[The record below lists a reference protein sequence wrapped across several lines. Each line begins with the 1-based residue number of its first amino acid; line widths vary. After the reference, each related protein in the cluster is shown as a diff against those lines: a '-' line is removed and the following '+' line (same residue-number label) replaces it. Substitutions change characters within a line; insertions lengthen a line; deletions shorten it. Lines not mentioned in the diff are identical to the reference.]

1 VDLPKEIIY
10 IVDDDF
16 RVRDSLTE
24 LFISHRLN
32 VKSFAS
38 GEEFLNFSRSDS
50 NACLI
55 LDLRLPEM
63 NGLEIQRVI
72 EADALLPII
81 FITGDGDIPSTV
93 TAMKAGAVEFLTKP
107 VDERVLLAAVK
118 AALAKDRIAR
128 ETAAE
133 SAELLARYNSLT
145 PRERE
150 VLPLLV
156 QGLLNKQA
164 ADVLGITE
172 YTVQVHRGRIMKK
185 MQVDSFAELVRI
197 GTKLKVD
204 KQKAF

>member
-133 SAELLARYNSLT
+133 SAKLLARYNSLT
-145 PRERE
+145 PREQE

-164 ADVLGITE
+164 AGVLGITE

-197 GTKLKVD
+197 ATKLNVD

>member
-145 PRERE
+145 PREQE

-185 MQVDSFAELVRI
+185 MQVDSFAELVR
-197 GTKLKVD
+197 TAAKLNLD
-204 KQKAF
+204 TEKAF

>member
-197 GTKLKVD
+197 ATKLKID

>member
-145 PRERE
+145 PREQE

-197 GTKLKVD
+197 ATKLKVD

>member
-1 VDLPKEIIY
+1 VDLSKEVIY

-16 RVRDSLTE
+16 RVRESLTE

-32 VKSFAS
+32 VTSFAS
-38 GEEFLNFSRSDS
+38 GEEFLKFARSDS
-50 NACLI
+50 SACLI

-72 EADALLPII
+72 EANALLPII

-107 VDERVLLAAVK
+107 VDECVLLAAVR

-128 ETAAE
+128 ENAAE
-133 SAELLARYNSLT
+133 SAELLARYHSLT
-145 PRERE
+145 PREQE

-164 ADVLGITE
+164 AGVLGITE

-185 MQVDSFAELVRI
+185 MQVDSFAELVR
-197 GTKLKVD
+197 TAAKLNLDTEKT
-204 KQKAF
+204 F

>member
-1 VDLPKEIIY
+1 MDLPKEIIY

-145 PRERE
+145 PREQE

-197 GTKLKVD
+197 ATKLKVD
-204 KQKAF
+204 KRKAF

>member
-145 PRERE
+145 PREQE

>member
-1 VDLPKEIIY
+1 MDLPKEIIY

-145 PRERE
+145 PREQE

-197 GTKLKVD
+197 ATKLKID

>member
-1 VDLPKEIIY
+1 MDLPKEIIY

-145 PRERE
+145 PREQE

-185 MQVDSFAELVRI
+185 MQVDSFAELVR
-197 GTKLKVD
+197 TAAKLNLD
-204 KQKAF
+204 TEKAF

>member
-1 VDLPKEIIY
+1 MDLPKEIIY

-145 PRERE
+145 PREQE

>member
-145 PRERE
+145 PREQE

-197 GTKLKVD
+197 ATKLKVD
-204 KQKAF
+204 KQRAF

>member
-145 PRERE
+145 PREQE

-185 MQVDSFAELVRI
+185 MQVDSFAELIRI
-197 GTKLKVD
+197 ATKLKID

>member
-1 VDLPKEIIY
+1 VDLPKEVIY

-16 RVRDSLTE
+16 RVRESLTE
-24 LFISHRLN
+24 LFISHHLN
-32 VKSFAS
+32 VTSFAS
-38 GEEFLNFSRSDS
+38 GEEFLRFSRSDS

-72 EADALLPII
+72 EADALLPVI

-107 VDERVLLAAVK
+107 VDERVLLAAVN

-128 ETAAE
+128 ENAAE
-133 SAELLARYNSLT
+133 SAALLARYNSLT

-164 ADVLGITE
+164 AGVLGITE

-185 MQVDSFAELVRI
+185 MQVGSFAELVRMAA
-197 GTKLKVD
+197 KLNVD
-204 KQKAF
+204 KEKVF

>member
-1 VDLPKEIIY
+1 MDLSKEVIY

-16 RVRDSLTE
+16 RVRESLTE

-32 VKSFAS
+32 VTSFAS
-38 GEEFLNFSRSDS
+38 GEEFLKFARSDS

-72 EADALLPII
+72 DALLPII

-107 VDERVLLAAVK
+107 VDECVLLAAVR

-128 ETAAE
+128 ENAAE
-133 SAELLARYNSLT
+133 SAEFLARYHSLT
-145 PRERE
+145 PREQE

-164 ADVLGITE
+164 AGVLGITE

-185 MQVDSFAELVRI
+185 MQVDSFAELVR
-197 GTKLKVD
+197 TAAKLNLDTEKT
-204 KQKAF
+204 F

>member
-145 PRERE
+145 PREQE

-197 GTKLKVD
+197 ATKLKID

>member
-1 VDLPKEIIY
+1 MDLPKEIIY

-145 PRERE
+145 PREQE

-197 GTKLKVD
+197 ATKLKVD

>member
-1 VDLPKEIIY
+1 VDLPNEVIY

-16 RVRDSLTE
+16 RVRESLTE
-24 LFISHRLN
+24 LFMSYRLN
-32 VKSFAS
+32 VMSFS
-38 GEEFLNFSRSDS
+38 TGKEFLNFSRSDS

-63 NGLEIQRVI
+63 SGLEIQHLI
-72 EADALLPII
+72 DAEALLPII
-81 FITGDGDIPSTV
+81 FITGHGDIPSTV

-107 VDERVLLAAVK
+107 VDERVLLAAVR

-128 ETAAE
+128 ENAAE
-133 SAELLARYNSLT
+133 SAELLARYSSLT
-145 PRERE
+145 PREQE

-164 ADVLGITE
+164 AGVLGITE

-185 MQVDSFAELVRI
+185 MQVDSFAELVR
-197 GTKLKVD
+197 TAAKLNLD
-204 KQKAF
+204 TEKAF

>member
-72 EADALLPII
+72 ETDALLPII

-118 AALAKDRIAR
+118 GALAKDRIAR

-145 PRERE
+145 PREQE

-197 GTKLKVD
+197 ATKLKVD

>member
-1 VDLPKEIIY
+1 
-10 IVDDDF
+10 
-16 RVRDSLTE
+16 
-24 LFISHRLN
+24 
-32 VKSFAS
+32 
-38 GEEFLNFSRSDS
+38 
-50 NACLI
+50 
-55 LDLRLPEM
+55 M

-133 SAELLARYNSLT
+133 SAKLLARYNSLT
-145 PRERE
+145 PREQE

-197 GTKLKVD
+197 ATKLNVD